1 MIDTNGQAVSVRQFV
16 YGWQMFALEIRLSFV
31 AQCSGSDPMRPRLR
45 EKLPEGGEF
54 LQVLQG
60 VKHQTFVR
68 IRARAS
74 LRRLR
79 SLGFS

>member
-1 MIDTNGQAVSVRQFV
+1 
-16 YGWQMFALEIRLSFV
+16 
-31 AQCSGSDPMRPRLR
+31 MRPRLR